1 MFRIFAAGLCLLAH
15 AQETLH
21 LASISGRVT
30 DPSEALVTG
39 AAITARQLETNITSS
54 SVTDR
59 EGRFRFPYLKVGQYQ
74 LTVRKTG
81 FADALRSLTIRL
93 GGAYDIHVVLSVGA
107 TETSVAVSDELDLLE
122 TARSQIAGTVTQA
135 ELRNLPLNGRSFLDL
150 ALLIPGV
157 SPTNTGSNQLFPET
171 SAVPGQGISVGSQ
184 RNFSN
189 SFVVDGLSANDD
201 AAGLS
206 GVFYGL
212 DTIQEFQVVT
222 SGGQAEFGRALG
234 GFINVV
240 TKSGSNTMHGD
251 LYSYFRNQR
260 FNAANPL
267 SNTKLPLT
275 QAQYGVSLGGPL
287 VRDRSFYFGNFERR
301 ELNQS
306 GLITISPVSVAAINT
321 QLDAIAFRGLRIF
334 TGIYPNPV
342 HLTNGL
348 AKFDHSIS
356 QRDQFSLRYSLY
368 GSDSRNSRG
377 AGALSA
383 ASASAGLSNTDQTI
397 AASNIFT
404 ASSRTVNETRGQ
416 FTESDLLAEPS
427 DPAGPSI
434 SIAGVAS
441 FGRLSGSPTGRLNK
455 LYEIVNNLSHQAGA
469 HALRLGLNFLYNDTS
484 ITFPRSVRGAYT
496 FSSLANF
503 RTGAYNN
510 AGYTQ
515 TFGNTVV
522 PQANTNLGFYL
533 QDEWKVKPSLTLNA
547 GVRYDLLFLQSITTD
562 KNNISPRSGFAWT
575 PRSSRNTVIR
585 GGFGLFYDRIPLRA
599 LANALLSSNNTTVL
613 NSSSQINVSFSPTQV
628 GAPVFPNILSGTPSG
643 ALVNFTTMDPNM
655 QNAYSTQGNIEVEQR
670 IGQHGT
676 LSVGYQRL
684 RGIHLIVSINQN
696 VPTCVA
702 AGTNNGCRPNP
713 SFANNSQ
720 YRSQADSV
728 YNGLHVAYQQRPMRW
743 ASYRVSYAYSK
754 SLNNVGEF
762 FFSSPINPY
771 NIWQDYGRSDD
782 DQRHRVVFNGT
793 LHSSNSA
800 ARSVWQMLSHGFQ
813 LSGMMQYYSTLPL
826 NITTGTTTVQGT
838 TGRPLV
844 NGVFI
849 DRNLGLGSD
858 FVGANLRASRT
869 ISLTERL
876 KLEVLAEG
884 FNALNHRNNFT
895 RNGVF
900 GTGSFPSSPLPTFG
914 QVTAVNEPRSM
925 QFALRLR
932 F

>member
-1 MFRIFAAGLCLLAH
+1 M
-15 AQETLH
+15 
-21 LASISGRVT
+21 
-30 DPSEALVTG
+30 
-39 AAITARQLETNITSS
+39 
-54 SVTDR
+54 
-59 EGRFRFPYLKVGQYQ
+59 
-74 LTVRKTG
+74 
-81 FADALRSLTIRL
+81 
-93 GGAYDIHVVLSVGA
+93 
-107 TETSVAVSDELDLLE
+107 
-122 TARSQIAGTVTQA
+122 
-135 ELRNLPLNGRSFLDL
+135 
-150 ALLIPGV
+150 
-157 SPTNTGSNQLFPET
+157 
-171 SAVPGQGISVGSQ
+171 
-184 RNFSN
+184 
-189 SFVVDGLSANDD
+189 
-201 AAGLS
+201 
-206 GVFYGL
+206 
-212 DTIQEFQVVT
+212 
-222 SGGQAEFGRALG
+222 
-234 GFINVV
+234 
-240 TKSGSNTMHGD
+240 
-251 LYSYFRNQR
+251 
-260 FNAANPL
+260 
-267 SNTKLPLT
+267 
-275 QAQYGVSLGGPL
+275 
-287 VRDRSFYFGNFERR
+287 
-301 ELNQS
+301 
-306 GLITISPVSVAAINT
+306 
-321 QLDAIAFRGLRIF
+321 
-334 TGIYPNPV
+334 
-342 HLTNGL
+342 
-348 AKFDHSIS
+348 
-356 QRDQFSLRYSLY
+356 
-368 GSDSRNSRG
+368 
-377 AGALSA
+377 
-383 ASASAGLSNTDQTI
+383 
-397 AASNIFT
+397 
-404 ASSRTVNETRGQ
+404 
-416 FTESDLLAEPS
+416 
-427 DPAGPSI
+427 
-434 SIAGVAS
+434 
-441 FGRLSGSPTGRLNK
+441 
-455 LYEIVNNLSHQAGA
+455 
-469 HALRLGLNFLYNDTS
+469 
-484 ITFPRSVRGAYT
+484 
-496 FSSLANF
+496 
-503 RTGAYNN
+503 
-510 AGYTQ
+510 
-515 TFGNTVV
+515 
-522 PQANTNLGFYL
+522 
-533 QDEWKVKPSLTLNA
+533 
-547 GVRYDLLFLQSITTD
+547 
-562 KNNISPRSGFAWT
+562 
-575 PRSSRNTVIR
+575 IR